1 MPFPE
6 ADLLVDRRRLKR
18 QVSLWRLAAIL
29 VLLGASLAAAYHLG
43 EPRWGRGHV
52 GRLAV
57 SGVITDDAARLRTL
71 RELAEDGRVKALLLR
86 IDSPGGT
93 VVASEE
99 LYRQVRAIAERIP
112 VVAVLGQTAASGGYM
127 VALGAD
133 RIVARE
139 GTVTGSIGVLM
150 QTADVSGLLRKL
162 GVSMEQI
169 RSVPLKAV
177 PNPLEPLT
185 DEGRRAV
192 REIIEDM
199 HAMFVAMVAE
209 RRGLDADR
217 ALRVSDGRVYTG
229 RQALPLGLVDEL
241 GGEDAALDWLAKERG
256 VPRDMPVRDVR
267 VSRPGEGWRDLSSR
281 ALSAL
286 TGKSYL
292 PERLTIDGLVALWHP
307 DLGQR

>member
-1 MPFPE
+1 MPLPE

-199 HAMFVAMVAE
+199 HAMFVGMVAE
-209 RRGLDADR
+209 RRRLDADR

-241 GGEDAALDWLAKERG
+241 GGEDAALDWLARERG

>member
-199 HAMFVAMVAE
+199 HAMFVGMVAE
-209 RRGLDADR
+209 RRRLDADR

-241 GGEDAALDWLAKERG
+241 GGEDAALDWLARERG

>member
-199 HAMFVAMVAE
+199 HAMFVGMVAE

>member
-52 GRLAV
+52 GRFAV

-99 LYRQVRAIAERIP
+99 LHRQVRAIAERIP

-241 GGEDAALDWLAKERG
+241 GGEDAALDWLARERG

-286 TGKSYL
+286 TGKSHL

-307 DLGQR
+307 DFGQR

>member
-52 GRLAV
+52 GRFAV

-99 LYRQVRAIAERIP
+99 LHRQVRAIAERIP

-241 GGEDAALDWLAKERG
+241 GGEDAALDWLARARG
-256 VPRDMPVRDVR
+256 VPRAMPVRDVR

>member
-52 GRLAV
+52 GRFAV

-99 LYRQVRAIAERIP
+99 LHRQVRAIAERIP

-199 HAMFVAMVAE
+199 HAMFVGMVAE
-209 RRGLDADR
+209 RRRLDADR

>member
-1 MPFPE
+1 MPLSE

-18 QVSLWRLAAIL
+18 QISFWRLAAIL
-29 VLLGASLAAAYHLG
+29 VALATIVGSALQF
-43 EPRWGRGHV
+43 GRPLVGHGHI
-52 GRLAV
+52 GRFSV
-57 SGVITDDAARLRTL
+57 TGVIADDRPRFEALREAARDPRL
-71 RELAEDGRVKALLLR
+71 KAIVVR

-99 LYRQVRAIAERIP
+99 LYRQLRQIAGRIP
-112 VVAVLGQTAASGGYM
+112 VVAVMGQTAASGGYM

-133 RIVARE
+133 RIFARE
-139 GTVTGSIGVLM
+139 GTITGSIGVLM

-199 HAMFVAMVAE
+199 HAMFVGMVAE
-209 RRGLDADR
+209 RRRLDADR

>member
-52 GRLAV
+52 GRFAV

-99 LYRQVRAIAERIP
+99 LHRQVRAIAERIP

-241 GGEDAALDWLAKERG
+241 GGEDAALDWLARERG

-267 VSRPGEGWRDLSSR
+267 VSRPGEGWRVLSSR

-292 PERLTIDGLVALWHP
+292 PERLTIYGLVALWHP

>member
-43 EPRWGRGHV
+43 EPHWGRGHV
-52 GRLAV
+52 GRFAV

-71 RELAEDGRVKALLLR
+71 RELAEDGRMKALLLR

-99 LYRQVRAIAERIP
+99 LHRQVRAIAERIP

>member
-99 LYRQVRAIAERIP
+99 LYRQVRVIAERIP

-199 HAMFVAMVAE
+199 HAMFVGMVAE
-209 RRGLDADR
+209 RRRLDADR

>member
-18 QVSLWRLAAIL
+18 QVSLWRFAAIL

-43 EPRWGRGHV
+43 EPHWGRGHV

-71 RELAEDGRVKALLLR
+71 RELAKDGRVKALLLR

-99 LYRQVRAIAERIP
+99 LHRQVRAIAERIP

-199 HAMFVAMVAE
+199 HAMFVRMVAE
-209 RRGLDADR
+209 RRRLDAD
-217 ALRVSDGRVYTG
+217 ATLRVSDGRVYTG

-241 GGEDAALDWLAKERG
+241 GGEDAALDWLARERG

-281 ALSAL
+281 AFSAL

>member
-29 VLLGASLAAAYHLG
+29 VLLAASLAAAFHLG
-43 EPRWGRGHV
+43 EPHWGRGHV
-52 GRLAV
+52 GRFALG
-57 SGVITDDAARLRTL
+57 GVITDDAARLKAL
-71 RELAEDGRVKALLLR
+71 RELAADERVKALVLR

-150 QTADVSGLLRKL
+150 QTADVTGLLRKL

-192 REIIEDM
+192 REIIDDM
-199 HAMFVAMVAE
+199 HAMFVGMVAE
-209 RRGLDADR
+209 RRGLDADG
-217 ALRVSDGRVYTG
+217 ALRVSDGRVFTG

-241 GGEDAALDWLAKERG
+241 GGEEAALDWLAKERG
-256 VPRDMPVRDVR
+256 IPRDTPVRDVR
-267 VSRPGEGWRDLSSR
+267 VTRPGEGWRDLSSR
-281 ALSAL
+281 ALSLL

>member
-52 GRLAV
+52 GRFAV

-99 LYRQVRAIAERIP
+99 LHRQVRAIAERIP

-199 HAMFVAMVAE
+199 HAMFVGMVAE
-209 RRGLDADR
+209 RRRLDADR

-241 GGEDAALDWLAKERG
+241 GGEDAALDWLARERG

>member
-52 GRLAV
+52 GRFAV

-71 RELAEDGRVKALLLR
+71 REFAEDGRVKALLLR

-99 LYRQVRAIAERIP
+99 LHRQVRAIAERIP

-241 GGEDAALDWLAKERG
+241 GGEDAALDWLARERG

>member
-1 MPFPE
+1 MPLPE

-199 HAMFVAMVAE
+199 HAMFVGMVAE
-209 RRGLDADR
+209 RRRLDADR

>member
-1 MPFPE
+1 
-6 ADLLVDRRRLKR
+6 
-18 QVSLWRLAAIL
+18 
-29 VLLGASLAAAYHLG
+29 
-43 EPRWGRGHV
+43 
-52 GRLAV
+52 
-57 SGVITDDAARLRTL
+57 
-71 RELAEDGRVKALLLR
+71 
-86 IDSPGGT
+86 
-93 VVASEE
+93 
-99 LYRQVRAIAERIP
+99 
-112 VVAVLGQTAASGGYM
+112 
-127 VALGAD
+127 
-133 RIVARE
+133 
-139 GTVTGSIGVLM
+139 
-150 QTADVSGLLRKL
+150 
-162 GVSMEQI
+162 
-169 RSVPLKAV
+169 
-177 PNPLEPLT
+177 
-185 DEGRRAV
+185 V

-241 GGEDAALDWLAKERG
+241 GGEDAALDWLARERG

>member
-52 GRLAV
+52 GRFAV

-99 LYRQVRAIAERIP
+99 LHRQVRAIAERIP

-241 GGEDAALDWLAKERG
+241 GGEDAALDWLARERG

-307 DLGQR
+307 DLGVR

>member
-29 VLLGASLAAAYHLG
+29 VFLGASLAAAYHLG

-52 GRLAV
+52 GRFAV

-99 LYRQVRAIAERIP
+99 LHRQVRAIAERIP

-199 HAMFVAMVAE
+199 HAMFVGMVAE

-241 GGEDAALDWLAKERG
+241 GGEDAALDWLARERG
-256 VPRDMPVRDVR
+256 VPRDMPVRDIR

>member
-199 HAMFVAMVAE
+199 HAMFVGMVAE
-209 RRGLDADR
+209 RRRLDADR

>member
-52 GRLAV
+52 GRFAV

-99 LYRQVRAIAERIP
+99 LHRQVRAIAERIP

-199 HAMFVAMVAE
+199 HAMFVGMVAE

-241 GGEDAALDWLAKERG
+241 GGEDAALDWLARERG
-256 VPRDMPVRDVR
+256 VPRDMPVRDIR

>member
-99 LYRQVRAIAERIP
+99 LYRQVRVIAERIP

>member
-99 LYRQVRAIAERIP
+99 LHRQVRAIAERIP

-199 HAMFVAMVAE
+199 HAMFVGMVAE
-209 RRGLDADR
+209 RRRLDADR

>member
-1 MPFPE
+1 
-6 ADLLVDRRRLKR
+6 
-18 QVSLWRLAAIL
+18 

-52 GRLAV
+52 GRFAV

-99 LYRQVRAIAERIP
+99 LHRQVRAIAERIP

-241 GGEDAALDWLAKERG
+241 GGEDAALDWLAWERG
-256 VPRDMPVRDVR
+256 VPRDMPVRDGR

>member
-99 LYRQVRAIAERIP
+99 LYRQVRVIAERIP

-199 HAMFVAMVAE
+199 HAMFVGMVAE

>member
-199 HAMFVAMVAE
+199 HAMFVGMVAE
-209 RRGLDADR
+209 RRRLDADR

-307 DLGQR
+307 DLGAR

>member
-29 VLLGASLAAAYHLG
+29 VLLATSLAAAFHLG
-43 EPRWGRGHV
+43 EPHWGRGHV
-52 GRLAV
+52 GRFALG
-57 SGVITDDAARLRTL
+57 GVITDDAARLKAL
-71 RELAEDGRVKALLLR
+71 RELAADERVKALVLR

-150 QTADVSGLLRKL
+150 QTADVTGLLRKL

-192 REIIEDM
+192 REIIDDM
-199 HAMFVAMVAE
+199 HAMFVGMVAE
-209 RRGLDADR
+209 RRGLDADG
-217 ALRVSDGRVYTG
+217 ALRVSDGRVFTG

-241 GGEDAALDWLAKERG
+241 GGEEAALDWLAKERG
-256 VPRDMPVRDVR
+256 IPRDTPVRDVR
-267 VSRPGEGWRDLSSR
+267 VTRPGEGWRDLSSR
-281 ALSAL
+281 ALSLL

>member
-99 LYRQVRAIAERIP
+99 LHRQVRAIAERIP

-229 RQALPLGLVDEL
+229 RQALPLGLVAAL
-241 GGEDAALDWLAKERG
+241 GGEDAALDWLARERG